1 MRSAIVFALIC
12 CLVSCT
18 EPESEAP
25 AVIDSG
31 ERSIEKPQPQ
41 QPTLDICA
49 TEWMPFSY
57 IIADKPT
64 GIMIEL
70 AQNIAKSLGYKA
82 RFHFMAPQRC
92 YSETHQGHMDLSLF
106 MSPLALSRPETQLR
120 AIKPSV
126 QNQMPV
132 LVVKQE
138 NPLQQFS
145 SLSEMSGRTI
155 AGIRGN
161 SFMLKNQDA
170 GPEWIPA
177 NQLDYLWQLLM
188 SERVDAALGD
198 FHSRVMLTPEQQQ
211 TVRFVLP
218 PMEIEPIY
226 WAGHQ
231 SKPTLIQQFSD
242 ELEIRLSNGE
252 VDRFYLRHLGTRFSD
267 LRQMIESGQ
276 YEQQEH
282 LRTSEQ
288 VTPN

>member
-1 MRSAIVFALIC
+1 MRSLLLLAIFSGLI
-12 CLVSCT
+12 SCT
-18 EPESEAP
+18 EPETEDSVVTDSRARS
-25 AVIDSG
+25 AVDQPPSVR
-31 ERSIEKPQPQ
+31 RS
-41 QPTLDICA
+41 LDICA

-57 IIADKPT
+57 AIANRPT

-70 AQNIAKSLGYKA
+70 ATDIAKGLGYQA

-92 YSETHQGHMDLSLF
+92 YSETQQGHMDLSLF
-106 MSPLALSRPETQLR
+106 MSPLALNRQGSQLT

-132 LVVKQE
+132 LVVKHE
-138 NPLQQFS
+138 S
-145 SLSEMSGRTI
+145 SIHHYSLISELSDKKI

-170 GPEWIPA
+170 GPEWVAA

-198 FHSRVMLTPEQQQ
+198 FQSRIMLTPEQQQ

-218 PMEIEPIY
+218 PIEIEPIY

-231 SKPTLIQQFSD
+231 HRPELIQQFTE
-242 ELEIRLSNGE
+242 ELSTRLSNGE
-252 VDRFYLRHLGTRFSD
+252 VDRFYQRHLGMSFTE
-267 LRQMIESGQ
+267 LQQMIASDH
-276 YEQQEH
+276 YEYP
-282 LRTSEQ
+282 
-288 VTPN
+288 TPTTGHSPQN